1 MYRLKDEYDL
11 EGDREPDRINMRTTV
26 GIKRMLQEAANI
38 SNHGDLSAFI
48 LSIAEERAE
57 NVLRS
62 YEESTLLNE
71 QRERFYAF
79 LENPPK
85 PSEALVAL
93 FARQPSEKFRVVS

>member
-1 MYRLKDEYDL
+1 MYRIKDDFDK

-26 GIKRMLQEAANI
+26 GIKRMLQEAANL

-48 LSIAEERAE
+48 LGIAEERAE
-57 NVLRS
+57 NVLRL

-71 QRERFYAF
+71 DRERFYAF

-93 FARQPSEKFRVVS
+93 FARQPSENFRVVS